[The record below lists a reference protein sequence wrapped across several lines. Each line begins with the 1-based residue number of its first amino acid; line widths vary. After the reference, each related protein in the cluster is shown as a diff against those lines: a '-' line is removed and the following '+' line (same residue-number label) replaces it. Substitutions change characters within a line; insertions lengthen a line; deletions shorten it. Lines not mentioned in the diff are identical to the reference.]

1 MNIEYA
7 NTIPMRQVFDKIG
20 LEPTL
25 QTDNTLLYVSPFSEA
40 QRSTLRVNLCT
51 NRYRELTTGKSGDV
65 VEFLCSYLR
74 HQDSPCHIKDVLN
87 WLRLNIGYVVL
98 NCPERT
104 PDFTAADCKYKYKD
118 HGLLTTPEL
127 IRYLEQDRAISA
139 DYARFLLREVRLVN
153 TKTGKTFSALGMAND
168 EGGIAVRN
176 PFFKAN
182 VRPLYISFIRG
193 KQVKPD
199 SIHIFKDFFDLLSIL
214 TQRNGKPFDNDVLIL
229 NHLSMMKLSSAF
241 IRGYGYKYAYT
252 WLDND
257 SLGKEATK
265 LYASFFRTEHGLK
278 HRPMNHLYQ
287 GYKDVNEWHVAK
299 SRSL

>member
-7 NTIPMRQVFDKIG
+7 NTIPMRMVLGKIG

-25 QTDNTLLYVSPFSEA
+25 QTDYTLLFTSPFNNEK
-40 QRSTLRVNLCT
+40 QPTLRLNLRT
-51 NRYRELTTGKSGDV
+51 NCWRDTFTGAGGNLVKFV
-65 VEFLCSYLR
+65 CLYLKR
-74 HQDSPCHIKDVLN
+74 QGLPSDIKDSLN

-98 NCPERT
+98 NCPEQT
-104 PDFTAADCKYKYKD
+104 PDFTATDSKYKYKD

-127 IRYLEQDRAISA
+127 IRYLEQERAISA

-176 PFFKAN
+176 PYLKAN

-193 KQVKPD
+193 EQVKPD
-199 SIHIFKDFFDLLSIL
+199 SIHIFKDFFDFLSIS
-214 TQRNGKPFDNDVLIL
+214 TKRNGKPFDNDVLIL

-257 SLGKEATK
+257 NLGKGATK
-265 LYASFFRTEHGLK
+265 LYATFFSTEPGLK

-287 GYKDVNEWHVAK
+287 DYKDVNDWHIAK

>member
-7 NTIPMRQVFDKIG
+7 NTIPMRLVFDKIG
-20 LEPTL
+20 LQPQL
-25 QTDNTLLYVSPFSEA
+25 QTEDTLLYVSPFTGAEHP
-40 QRSTLRVNLCT
+40 TLKLNLRT
-51 NRYRELTTGKSGDV
+51 NRWRDKATRMGGDLIR
-65 VEFLCSYLR
+65 FLCVYLDQEGQR
-74 HQDSPCHIKDVLN
+74 CHVKDALK

-104 PDFTAADCKYKYKD
+104 PDFTDTDSKYQYKD

-153 TKTGKTFSALGMAND
+153 TNTGKSFSALGMAND

-176 PFFKAN
+176 PYLKAN
-182 VRPLYISFIRG
+182 IKPLYTSFIRG
-193 KQVKPD
+193 QQIKPD
-199 SIHIFKDFFDLLSIL
+199 GIHIFKDFFDFLSIL
-214 TQRNGKPFDNDVLIL
+214 TQRQGKSFDDDVLIL

-241 IRGYGYKYAYT
+241 IRGFGYKYAYT

-257 SLGKEATK
+257 HLGKEATK
-265 LYASFFRTEHGLK
+265 CYASFFRTEPGLK
-278 HRPMNHLYQ
+278 HRPINHLYQ
-287 GYKDVNEWHVAK
+287 GYKDVNDWHVAR
-299 SRSL
+299 SRTI